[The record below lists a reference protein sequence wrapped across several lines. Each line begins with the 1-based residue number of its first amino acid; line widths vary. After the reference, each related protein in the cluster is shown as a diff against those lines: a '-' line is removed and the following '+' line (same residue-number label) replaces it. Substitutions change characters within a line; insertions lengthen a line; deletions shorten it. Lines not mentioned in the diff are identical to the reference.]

1 MGRVHGDS
9 QNKTVT
15 MKLFYFGLLVTVFYN
30 VESKKKNCQ
39 APRMGGV
46 AMCELNI
53 DSLPEDAL
61 AALNANLPE
70 CCPGYECAEI
80 DNTGNKFCVESN
92 TPRAKS
98 GEACSIQGGVR
109 CEKGL
114 RCKKDVCVEK
124 KPKAKEGEACGK
136 EAGTRCGKGFKC
148 SKKMNPCVKRRRN

>member
-15 MKLFYFGLLVTVFYN
+15 MKLFYFGLLVTVFSN

-39 APRMGGV
+39 APKMGGV

-70 CCPGYECAEI
+70 CCPRYECAEI

-98 GEACSIQGGVR
+98 GEACSSKM
-109 CEKGL
+109 EL
-114 RCKKDVCVEK
+114 DAKKDFG
-124 KPKAKEGEACGK
+124 A
-136 EAGTRCGKGFKC
+136 R
-148 SKKMNPCVKRRRN
+148 KMFV